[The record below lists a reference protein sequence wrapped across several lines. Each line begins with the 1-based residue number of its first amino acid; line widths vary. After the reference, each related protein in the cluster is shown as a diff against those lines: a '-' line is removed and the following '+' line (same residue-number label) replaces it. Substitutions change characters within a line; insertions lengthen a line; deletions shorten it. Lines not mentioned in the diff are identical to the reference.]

1 MWREHVKDSEEIK
14 RRSTQIRIEKE
25 KEINKHIDALQEER
39 SQRKQLES
47 EIVMLKAELT
57 KIKKEVKSAESPKTA
72 TISSKDKIDRQNA
85 YFQINVM
92 LNLIR

>member
-1 MWREHVKDSEEIK
+1 MLYKKSDH
-14 RRSTQIRIEKE
+14 
-25 KEINKHIDALQEER
+25 N
-39 SQRKQLES
+39 QRKQLEL
-47 EIVMLKAELT
+47 EIAMLKAELT